1 IFNSLLKDLM
11 KLYPTLLNITGH
23 EDIAPQRKTDP
34 VKCFEWNKVI
44 W

>member
-1 IFNSLLKDLM
+1 
-11 KLYPTLLNITGH
+11 LNITGH

-34 VKCFEWNKVI
+34 GKCFECNKVI